1 MKRTISYKTK
11 TGATGEIFLDT
22 AEFSDNHN
30 KFTVTSSKMETI
42 KGRIA
47 VSKEHGGCL
56 KVILAKPL
64 EIEGKKYGHV
74 IIVDPVAAKE
84 FEETFAEMYEVYKW
98 EKQNVVTDEDK
109 EQLAKPT
116 YFFYDGWEFKADMYE
131 YQVDARIRKYFSTHE
146 TDRMVNWY
154 DLHDAFLKDAE
165 LRKRAMQ
172 EGESVGNGYNK
183 VEITDADVARIIE
196 KYFADIDAAAAAEEQ
211 AEERAEKR
219 RKELIQKAKETG
231 EPQRLYYR
239 FVECNDPKEDCDLDV
254 IAGYIDGEGNVEVT
268 RQHLY

>member
-1 MKRTISYKTK
+1 MKRTISYKTQ
-11 TGATGEIFLDT
+11 TGTTGEIYLDSDRYRDLVT
-22 AEFSDNHN
+22 EFEVTFGAEI
-30 KFTVTSSKMETI
+30 I
-42 KGRIA
+42 KGQI
-47 VSKEHGGCL
+47 VDSKDHGGCL
-56 KVILAKPL
+56 KVTPRKSF
-64 EIEGKKYGHV
+64 EVNGKKYSH
-74 IIVDPVAAKE
+74 IIIADPVATREFKE
-84 FEETFAEMYEVYKW
+84 ITSEMYEVYKW
-98 EKQNVVTDEDK
+98 EKQHIVTDEDK

-131 YQVDARIRKYFSTHE
+131 HQVDARIRKYFSTHE

-154 DLHDAFLKDAE
+154 DLHDAFLMDAE
-165 LRKRAMQ
+165 LRKKAMQ
-172 EGESVGNGYNK
+172 EGESMDNGYNK
-183 VEITDADVARIIE
+183 VKITDADVARIIE

-211 AEERAEKR
+211 AEERAENR

>member
-1 MKRTISYKTK
+1 MKRTISYETS
-11 TGATGEIFLDT
+11 GAAGEIFLDT
-22 AEFSDNHN
+22 AEFSDNFS
-30 KFTVTSSKMETI
+30 KFTVTSNMMETI
-42 KGRIA
+42 KARVV
-47 VSKEHGGCL
+47 VSKDHGGCL

-64 EIEGKKYGHV
+64 EIKGKKYGH
-74 IIVDPVAAKE
+74 IILADPDAAKE

-98 EKQNVVTDEDK
+98 EKQHIVTDEDK

-116 YFFYDGWEFKADMYE
+116 YFFYDGWEFKADMYTH
-131 YQVDARIRKYFSTHE
+131 QVDARVRKYFSTHP

-154 DLHDAFLKDAE
+154 DLHDAFLKDDE

-172 EGESVGNGYNK
+172 EGESMDNGYNK
-183 VEITDADVARIIE
+183 VEITDTDVARIIE
-196 KYFADIDAAAAAEEQ
+196 KYFADIDAEAAAEEQ
-211 AEERAEKR
+211 AEERAENR